1 MTDTWP
7 SLGMLVTNRIIALC
21 MQVCPE
27 SQICGHS
34 WLHEVGIYI
43 ADGTYRTGMCVAHI
57 ADGHKVVLANTYGS
71 EAARD
76 WILVYRCG
84 DLPWILV
91 YRILL
96 YRHCYLP

>member
-1 MTDTWP
+1 
-7 SLGMLVTNRIIALC
+7 MLVTNGIIALC

-34 WLHEVGIYI
+34 WLREVGIYI
-43 ADGTYRTGMCVAHI
+43 ADG
-57 ADGHKVVLANTYGS
+57 HKVLLANTYGS